1 MISAT
6 RRAAMLG
13 ALSIPTVAGFAAWRW
28 RHGELSRLVHDSSL
42 AAGRRF
48 AEAGKAKG
56 VASREV
62 AGDRIRFARDVLS
75 ARPSLIAGVT
85 RHADF
90 LLIADVAREAG
101 YIEAAV
107 LDTRSGRCS
116 DARCRPGWTALG
128 RMSQAAGTE
137 WAEALATYAIDP
149 SRAMARASTGSW
161 FGGSD
166 NGLVLGWVLARQ
178 G

>member
-1 MISAT
+1 MITST

-13 ALSIPTVAGFAAWRW
+13 ALSVPTVAGIATWRW
-28 RHGELSRLVHDSSL
+28 RHGELSRLVHDPAL

-48 AEAGKAKG
+48 AAAGQAG
-56 VASREV
+56 GLPSRTIE
-62 AGDRIRFARDVLS
+62 GDRIRFAREVLS
-75 ARPSLIAGVT
+75 ARPSLVAGVT

-101 YIEAAV
+101 YLEAAV
-107 LDTRSGRCS
+107 LNTRAGRCS
-116 DARCRPGWTALG
+116 GAQCRPGWLALG
-128 RMSQAAGTE
+128 RMSKTAGTE

-161 FGGSD
+161 FGGKD
-166 NGLVLGWVLARQ
+166 NGLVLGWVLVPK